1 MDQST
6 LASAVE
12 AVLFT
17 LGEAVER
24 ARLTA
29 AFEIDEEELDGAV
42 SFLQEKYSNPSSGL
56 KLLCLEDCLQLCTK
70 EEMFSYLVKVVKQ
83 PKRQNISE
91 AVLETLS
98 IIAYKQPVTRLE
110 IEKIRGVSSE
120 HAVSRLLELGLIEEA
135 GRLEAPGRP
144 ILFQT
149 SMEFL
154 RSFGLESLEDLPQ
167 IDPELLERFRE
178 EAEEMVPGERSV
190 KADSSANT
198 SGEAAETNGTSEE
211 ANGESEETNGGSAE
225 TNGTSFEANGA
236 SNDSKDP
243 SDEPF
248 ILGDTVMTVD
258 EE

>member
-29 AFEIDEEELDGAV
+29 AFEISEEELDEAV
-42 SFLQEKYSNPSSGL
+42 SFLQEKYSSPSGGL
-56 KLLCLEDCLQLCTK
+56 KLICLEDCLQLCTK

-83 PKRQNISE
+83 PKRQTISE

-178 EAEEMVPGERSV
+178 EAEEMVPGERSR
-190 KADSSANT
+190 KEPGADSSESSSEEAKEASTDSEEAKGAKEANMD
-198 SGEAAETNGTSEE
+198 SEDTSEE
-211 ANGESEETNGGSAE
+211 
-225 TNGTSFEANGA
+225 
-236 SNDSKDP
+236 
-243 SDEPF
+243 PF
-248 ILGDTVMTVD
+248 VLADTVMTIK
-258 EE
+258 E

>member
-17 LGEAVER
+17 MGEAVER
-24 ARLTA
+24 GRLMA
-29 AFEIDEEELDGAV
+29 AFEVGEEELEQALDI
-42 SFLQEKYSNPSSGL
+42 LRKRYNEPESGL

-154 RSFGLESLEDLPQ
+154 RSFGMESLEDLPL
-167 IDPELLERFRE
+167 IDPELMERFRE
-178 EAEEMVPGERSV
+178 EAEEMVPGERT
-190 KADSSANT
+190 SSQ
-198 SGEAAETNGTSEE
+198 EGTS
-211 ANGESEETNGGSAE
+211 SEESSTASSEHSSTASAE
-225 TNGTSFEANGA
+225 EDSVDGTSDAEVSA
-236 SNDSKDP
+236 
-243 SDEPF
+243 DEPF
-248 ILGDTVMTVD
+248 VLGDTVMSI